1 MSRRKLVL
9 KKFFNTRYSGSH
21 AELVNF
27 SVFLYIFSFHFYK
40 IVLVYIITDTW
51 ATIRERRTL
60 MAKKFGKVLL
70 LTAALGAVAGGAYYY
85 LKGRDA
91 FMDDNFDDDD
101 DFDNF
106 DEELDEGDPDRNY
119 VNLDLNKAETSEE
132 ASAGLGDKSDEKGG
146 DGKADFKE
154 GIQVAKAAATDKV
167 VGGAKK
173 VEEFFDD
180 EDDDD
185 YTEG

>member
-1 MSRRKLVL
+1 MFRRKLVL
-9 KKFFNTRYSGSH
+9 KKFFDTRYSGIY

-27 SVFLYIFSFHFYK
+27 SVFLYIFSFHFNK

-70 LTAALGAVAGGAYYY
+70 LTAALGAVAGGMYYC
-85 LKGRDA
+85 LKGRDT
-91 FMDDNFDDDD
+91 FLDDDFDDDD

-106 DEELDEGDPDRNY
+106 DEDLDEGDHDRNY
-119 VNLDLNKAETSEE
+119 VNLDLNKAEESLKEE
-132 ASAGLGDKSDEKGG
+132 VKDV
-146 DGKADFKE
+146 FKE
-154 GIQVAKAAATDKV
+154 GIQAAKAETSEKI

-180 EDDDD
+180 EDD
-185 YTEG
+185 YAEG